1 MMSAI
6 RRSAAGMLV
15 ATALVSTSLAALSPG
30 EPLYADLIFT
40 GGKIIT
46 VDSEERVVDS
56 VAIRGNRIVA
66 VGQANE
72 WKGPATKVVDLKGR
86 TMLPGFIDA
95 HSHVAGMANVE
106 AHHVNVQVPPLADA
120 KAIIAKLR
128 EAAAK
133 KGGTQ

>member
-56 VAIRGNRIVA
+56 VAIRGNRI
-66 VGQANE
+66 G
-72 WKGPATKVVDLKGR
+72 GG
-86 TMLPGFIDA
+86 MG
-95 HSHVAGMANVE
+95 HSSSKM
-106 AHHVNVQVPPLADA
+106 
-120 KAIIAKLR
+120 
-128 EAAAK
+128 
-133 KGGTQ
+133 